1 MEAGKVPTIY
11 IHDQY
16 CRDIDQKNN
25 AFKVVIDIGFRPLIE
40 ALVRVSI
47 LGKPKDTVNEDDSKK
62 KKKILRLLK
71 RTLHEEFRA

>member
-1 MEAGKVPTIY
+1 MEAGKVPIIY
-11 IHDQY
+11 IHVQY

-47 LGKPKDTVNEDDSKK
+47 LG
-62 KKKILRLLK
+62 
-71 RTLHEEFRA
+71 

>member
-11 IHDQY
+11 IRDQY

-47 LGKPKDTVNEDDSKK
+47 LG
-62 KKKILRLLK
+62 
-71 RTLHEEFRA
+71 

>member
-11 IHDQY
+11 IRDQY

-47 LGKPKDTVNEDDSKK
+47 LGQQKDTVNEGGS
-62 KKKILRLLK
+62 L
-71 RTLHEEFRA
+71 